1 MRDSTEKT
9 LCASSP
15 LTPFSPALYSRPITS
30 RLMNTLLLMKLKYP
44 LAMLAGWLAFALTPI
59 TRSFAAESSSP
70 QGTVTGFVS
79 NSATTAF
86 LEGARIEVVGTPL
99 TALTDRDGRFEI
111 NVPAGPQQIAVS
123 YLGLTRQV
131 MLVTVLA
138 GQTVRQNVGLT
149 SEVYTLDAFTVAGV
163 REGNAL
169 AITKQREAVNV
180 KNVVATDSLGNLA
193 GGNVGDFLQSLPGIT
208 ADYVAME
215 VRTVAVR
222 GISADLNSVTMD
234 GERVASSASANTGRA
249 FEFEQA
255 SLNLVETIEVTKA
268 PTPDMDADSI
278 GGSVNMISKSAFD
291 RADAR
296 SFSYM
301 VGVVNRPGRRAAA
314 DSKLKEPIKGIGP
327 SLNFTYSDVIGANRN
342 IGILLTGTWHVDPS
356 ADLRTTV
363 RDQLSLTGPR
373 YVYSVVG
380 PEVLGNP
387 RTRFSTGF
395 KVDYKL
401 SDQTIIT
408 FNTVHNWFQEATYI
422 QQRTLSTSQSV
433 ATFNAQGVR
442 TGTGTIMPGYTD
454 TFTEVL
460 TSNNSLATL
469 SSSTN
474 DKSGRTILFQ
484 PSVRHRFKNGLN
496 IDYGL
501 SYSHSNTYYDTS
513 PLNRHYRDNAKGQV
527 TATLRNI
534 GWTVD
539 RSGNRAVPVITQTTG
554 PNIYDLNNY
563 SNVVLTQAHRNGQDG
578 IFNSRFNLRKAF
590 NTPVPTFIK
599 VGFNYREQTRELE
612 YNSRRYNPID
622 IGPLGQFLARSTGY
636 GDIVSTYLE
645 KSKEPTMSLLDADKI
660 ARHQRDNPGLWT
672 EDLAYRYMQNLQ
684 NARKVAESV
693 AGGYV
698 MGNIQLGGL
707 SILGGFR
714 VEETRTSGEGPLVQ
728 ITPEEAARR
737 AAWVGPLTDQEILR
751 RAVAQYGGRV
761 KASGKYRNVFP
772 GIHFKYATPSGFVGR
787 LSYSTGIGRPDFG
800 DIMPNSLANYQNETL
815 TISNPG
821 LKPQYSDNFDA
832 SVEYYFE
839 PIGLFSAGVFLKE
852 LSNFI
857 FTDRSQIID
866 FGPNNGYDGEYGG
879 FAIVTSSNGG
889 AARYRGMELSY
900 QQQFRFLPGL
910 LRGLGVNL
918 NYTKLDSKG
927 DYGGAITT
935 TQVAGL
941 IPETANAALT
951 YIHRGL
957 YFRWQWNWRDT
968 RLVTISSN
976 PASMVY
982 DMPKTSTTLKLKY
995 TVTPRLSYFLNVE
1008 NLFAEPLSR
1017 TYFVTKDRVFQQRLT
1032 VPKISAGIQG
1042 RF

>member
-1 MRDSTEKT
+1 MMKRKN
-9 LCASSP
+9 P
-15 LTPFSPALYSRPITS
+15 LGILTR
-30 RLMNTLLLMKLKYP
+30 
-44 LAMLAGWLAFALTPI
+44 WLALVLAPLTPI
-59 TRSFAAESSSP
+59 TAAETNSSP
-70 QGTVTGFVS
+70 PIGIVSGFVS
-79 NSATTAF
+79 NTATTAF
-86 LEGARIEVVGTPL
+86 LEGARVEVVGTNIY
-99 TALTDRDGRFEI
+99 TLTDRDGRYEI
-111 NVPAGPQQIAVS
+111 SVPAGAQQLAVS
-123 YLGLTRQV
+123 YLGLTRQSV
-131 MLVTVLA
+131 PVTVLP
-138 GQTVRQNVGLT
+138 GQSLRQDIALT
-149 SEVYTLDAFTVAGV
+149 SDIYTLDKFTVAGV

-301 VGVVNRPGRRAAA
+301 AGIVNRPGRRAPA

-327 SLNFTYSDVIGANRN
+327 SLNFTYSDVLGAKRN
-342 IGILLTGTWHVDPS
+342 IGILFTGTWHVDPS

-363 RDQLSLTGPR
+363 RDQVSLTAPR
-373 YVYSVVG
+373 YVYSIVG

-401 SDQTIIT
+401 SEQTVVTI
-408 FNTVHNWFQEATYI
+408 NTVYNWFQEASYI
-422 QQRTLSTSQSV
+422 QQRSLTTSQAL

-460 TSNNSLATL
+460 TSTNSVATL
-469 SSSTN
+469 TSTTN
-474 DKSGRTILFQ
+474 DKSGRTFLVQ
-484 PSVRHRFKNGLN
+484 PSVRHRFKNSLN

-513 PLNRHYRDNAKGQV
+513 PINRHYDAEPKGTA

-539 RSGNRAVPVITQTTG
+539 RSGNREVPVIAQTTG
-554 PNIYDLNNY
+554 PSIYELNNY
-563 SNVVLTQAHRNGQDG
+563 TGLVLTQPHRNGQDG

-599 VGFNYREQTRELE
+599 AGMNYREHTRELE
-612 YNSRRYNPID
+612 HNSRRYNPGA
-622 IGPLGQFLARSTGY
+622 IGDLEQFLARSTGY
-636 GDIVSTYLE
+636 GDVVDTYLE
-645 KSKEPTMSLLDADKI
+645 KAKEPTMSLLDVDKI

-684 NARKVAESV
+684 NDREVSESV
-693 AGGYV
+693 AGAYL
-698 MGNIQLGGL
+698 MGSVQLGPL
-707 SILGGFR
+707 SILGGLR
-714 VEETRTSGEGPLVQ
+714 VEQTKTEGEGPLVE

-737 AAWVGPLTDQEILR
+737 AAWVGPLTDEEIRR
-751 RAVAQYGGRV
+751 RAYAQYGGRV
-761 KASGKYRNVFP
+761 SASGKYRNVFP
-772 GIHFKYATPSGFVGR
+772 GVHFKYANRAGLVGR

-800 DIMPNSLANYQNETL
+800 EIMPNSLANYQTETL
-815 TISNPG
+815 TISNPA

-857 FTDRSQIID
+857 FTDRSQVIG
-866 FGPNNGYDGEYGG
+866 FGPNNGFEGEYGG
-879 FAIVTSSNGG
+879 FAVVTTSNGG
-889 AARYRGMELSY
+889 SARYRGLELSY

-918 NYTKLDSKG
+918 NYTKVESKG
-927 DYGGAITT
+927 DYGGTVSTT
-935 TQVAGL
+935 EVAGL

-968 RLVTISSN
+968 RLVTISAN
-976 PASMVY
+976 PAAIVY
-982 DMPKTSTTLKLKY
+982 DMPKTATTVKVKY
-995 TVTPRLSYFLNVE
+995 TVSQRLSYFFNVE
-1008 NLFAEPLSR
+1008 NLFAEPLFR
-1017 TYFVTKDRVFQQRLT
+1017 TYFVTDDRRFQTRPT
-1032 VPKISAGIQG
+1032 KPKITAGIQG